1 MRESEHD
8 TMMPKRTAMTMP
20 IKSLAVAALLAA
32 SFTTPFGAAAQ
43 NLPDGP
49 GAQEVA
55 ALCSGCHDMRPIAR
69 SAGYDQADWR
79 DLIRTMMTLPAE
91 TEDRV
96 SAYLGEHFPPNDRRA
111 PTLIGGS
118 VEVDFETWVVPT
130 LGQRSRDPVEAPDGS
145 IWWVGQ
151 WLDIVGRIDPTTG
164 EMREYP
170 LPAGAKPHSVTPDA
184 DGFMWYLGNRNAT
197 VGKLDPKSGDIVEF
211 PMPEP
216 GARDP
221 HTGEFDGQ
229 GRFWFTLQHSNRV
242 GRLEPTTGEIE
253 LVELDRPRSRPYGIK
268 IDATGDAWV
277 ACNGG
282 PCLYRFDGD
291 SMAATRIDLPN
302 QETTVRRLDIAED
315 GMVWYVNS
323 GAGRLGRYDPASGA
337 IREWPSP
344 SGPRSH
350 PYAILIVDGA
360 IWYNESGMRPD
371 ALVRF
376 EPSSETFQSWPIPS
390 SGFYAGI
397 LRHMRAAEN
406 GDLLIHQSAT
416 NHIMRV
422 SVSEPTGG
430 D

>member
-1 MRESEHD
+1 MR
-8 TMMPKRTAMTMP
+8 RN
-20 IKSLAVAALLAA
+20 VLLTIVLLLG
-32 SFTTPFGAAAQ
+32 TTSAAA
-43 NLPDGP
+43 NTLPA
-49 GAQEVA
+49 GAGQQEVM
-55 ALCSGCHDMRPIAR
+55 ALCSSCHDMRPIER
-69 SAGYDQADWR
+69 SAGYSSADWR
-79 DLIRTMMTLPAE
+79 TLIRTMIELPPEA
-91 TEDRV
+91 EDRV
-96 SAYLGEHFPPNDRRA
+96 ASYLGEHFPPNDRRT
-111 PTLIGGS
+111 PTLVPGP

-151 WLDIVGRIDPTTG
+151 WLDIVGRIDPATG
-164 EMREYP
+164 AMREYP
-170 LPAGAKPHSVTPDA
+170 LPAGAKPHSVTPDE
-184 DGFMWYLGNRNAT
+184 DGNMWYLGNKNAT
-197 VGKLDPKSGDIVEF
+197 IGKLTPETGEIVEF

-216 GARDP
+216 EARDP
-221 HTGEFDGQ
+221 HTGEFAAD

-242 GRLEPTTGEIE
+242 GRLDPATGEID
-253 LVELDRPRSRPYGIK
+253 LVALDRPRSRPYGIK
-268 IDATGDAWV
+268 IDAGGDAWV

-282 PCLYRFDGD
+282 PCLYHLDGET
-291 SMAATRIDLPN
+291 MAATRIDLPN
-302 QETTVRRLDIAED
+302 QESHVRRLDIAED
-315 GMVWYVNS
+315 GMIWYVNS
-323 GAGRLGRYDPASGA
+323 GAGRLGRYDPATGA

-344 SGPRSH
+344 SGPGSH

-376 EPSSETFQSWPIPS
+376 EPGTETFQSWPIPS
-390 SGFYAGI
+390 SGVYAGI

-422 SVSEPTGG
+422 GVSAPASQ